1 MPDSTLSSS
10 PSPVRYFTSA
20 MAGAPQISN
29 NWGDL
34 VTMLDA
40 CLVNGF
46 ALKAIDSLSSAN
58 GVATASITAGHA
70 YQVGQVLEITGAIQ
84 PEYNGLFRV
93 LATTNTTFTY
103 AVSGAPV
110 SPASSSGGNTL
121 SAKVASLGWDK
132 PFSSTH
138 KAAYRSKNVA
148 SPQNLL
154 LIDNS
159 LKSPNYTAG
168 WAKWANVG
176 IVEDLSD
183 IDTIVGA
190 QAPFDPNNPTQNWKQ
205 VQPNQWGWYKW
216 YHARQG
222 GYETYGDNGGGNRNW
237 VLIGD
242 DRLFYLF
249 VTSAAGYGWYGR
261 SSYCFGDISSF
272 KPGDSYATVL
282 CADDA
287 YWTNSNGNYISYP
300 GQYCGYGLAASL
312 DFAGKALLRNH
323 TQLGNPVRWGVTS
336 LNTNNGQQICG
347 RGPIP
352 FPNGAD
358 YSLWLLPTY
367 VRQEDGHMRG
377 MMPGMYWMPQDR
389 PYSDLTIV
397 DNVIGQS
404 GKKFLLVRTQYGS
417 ETEGAQ
423 IAFDITGPWR

>member
-1 MPDSTLSSS
+1 MANLS
-10 PSPVRYFTSA
+10 VKYFNSG

-40 CLVNGF
+40 CLINGF
-46 ALKAIDSLSSAN
+46 ALMAIDTLTCID
-58 GVATASITAGHA
+58 GVATASISAGHA
-70 YQVGQVLEITGAIQ
+70 YRPEQVIEIAGADQ
-84 PEYNGLFRV
+84 PEYNGQFRV
-93 LATTNTTFTY
+93 IDATATTFTY
-103 AVSGAPV
+103 ALTGAPV
-110 SPASSSGGNTL
+110 SSATSATSL
-121 SAKVASLGWDK
+121 SVKIAPLGWEK
-132 PFSSTH
+132 AFAEAN
-138 KAAYRSKNVA
+138 KAAYRSQNPA

-154 LIDNS
+154 LIDDS
-159 LKSPNYTAG
+159 LKTPGYTTG
-168 WAKWANVG
+168 WAKWANGG
-176 IVEDLSD
+176 IVEDMLD

-205 VQPNQWGWYKW
+205 VQANQWGWYKW
-216 YHARQG
+216 FHARQS
-222 GYETYGDNGGGNRNW
+222 GYENYGDSGGGNRNW

-249 VTSAAGYGWYGR
+249 VTNAAGFGWYGR
-261 SSYCFGDISSF
+261 NCYCFGDITSF
-272 KPGDSYATVL
+272 KPGDNYGTVL
-282 CADDA
+282 CADDS
-287 YWTNSNGNYISYP
+287 YWSNSNGGYYSYP
-300 GQYCGYGLAASL
+300 GQYCGYGLVSSL
-312 DFAGKALLRNH
+312 DFGGKVLLRNH

-347 RGPIP
+347 RGSMP

-377 MMPGMYWMPQDR
+377 ILPGMLWMPQDR
-389 PYSDLTIV
+389 PYSDQTIV
-397 DNVIGQS
+397 DNVVGQE
-404 GKKFLLVRTQYGS
+404 GRRFLLVRTQYSS